1 MSVAFFLREADR
13 SSQQDPELPFGMT
26 LQIWRLRDHATLSSW
41 PLDPL
46 RVAVT
51 IQDQLGLFDDDRY
64 TELTLWCDTTRVHRL
79 IVTPG
84 WHRFPFMAPGDLQ
97 VGGLWTHSGWRRL
110 GLARSAIASAH
121 RLFDAPGQRFWYVA
135 DASNAASMALAQT
148 AGYRIVGQGRR
159 TKPIGLAMLG
169 QFQFDRDPAKI

>member
-79 IVTPG
+79 IVTPA
-84 WHRFPFMAPGDLQ
+84 WFRFPFMSPRDLQ
-97 VGGLWTHSGWRRL
+97 IGDVWTAPDALRQQ
-110 GLARSAIASAH
+110 LAQAAINEAH
-121 RLFDAPGQRFWYVA
+121 RRFAGDGASFWYVT
-135 DASNAASMALAQT
+135 DGDNAASAALAKSC
-148 AGYRIVGQGRR
+148 GYQLVAMGRR
-159 TKPIGLAMLG
+159 TRPAGTPVLG
-169 QFQFDRDPAKI
+169 QYVIEQLI